1 MSWEVPRTPPTFLS
15 FEEMNMALKD
25 PIARKAYQKE
35 YHKEW
40 YEKNKEKRKAQIE
53 EYKKS
58 KPDEW
63 RKAIGQKF
71 HLRTRYN
78 ITPEQYEAKLISQ
91 DYCCARCGKDVADNI
106 RNGIPVAL
114 SVDHCHKS
122 GNLRDLLCFSCNG
135 GLGAFKD
142 NINSLQKAVQY
153 LIDHQQK

>member
-1 MSWEVPRTPPTFLS
+1 MPFKNEA
-15 FEEMNMALKD
+15 E
-25 PIARKAYQKE
+25 RKAYMKE
-35 YHKEW
+35 YHAKWYKE
-40 YEKNKEKRKAQIE
+40 NKEKRTAQIT

-78 ITPEQYEAKLISQ
+78 ITPKQYETKLISQ
-91 DYCCARCGKDVADNI
+91 NYCCALCGKDVADNI

-122 GNLRDLLCFSCNG
+122 NNIRDLLCHQCNS
-135 GLGAFKD
+135 GLGQFKD
-142 NINSLQKAVQY
+142 NIEILQKAIDY
-153 LIDHQQK
+153 LHKHML

>member
-1 MSWEVPRTPPTFLS
+1 MPFKNEA
-15 FEEMNMALKD
+15 E
-25 PIARKAYQKE
+25 RKAYMKE
-35 YHKEW
+35 YHAKWYKE
-40 YEKNKEKRKAQIE
+40 NKEKRTAQIT

-78 ITPEQYEAKLISQ
+78 ITPKQYETKLISQ
-91 DYCCARCGKDVADNI
+91 NYCCALCGKDVADNI

-122 GNLRDLLCFSCNG
+122 NNIRDLLCHQCNS
-135 GLGAFKD
+135 GLGHFKD
-142 NINSLQKAVQY
+142 NIEILQKAIDY
-153 LIDHQQK
+153 LRKHML